1 MSLDFKFSCV
11 PPGASLDD
19 RSRRVIRG
27 FALQL
32 CVSSFLVLG
41 PCIFGMRPWDGAA
54 QLLALI
60 FSLNGLITFFIAA
73 SRLPSTD
80 ALHCSMRSCINQHR
94 GACGVVHARRA
105 RCLRAA
111 PLRPASQTVAQVSA
125 PVRSPGRPAPRRW
138 RSADLHSPADY
149 CKSVGRFSP
158 LRVAYRVNTPTIGI
172 TGHSL
177 PRSRSLAAASGATMT
192 PLPVWQSNALA
203 ASRPSAL
210 ISAGNRL

>member
-11 PPGASLDD
+11 PPRASLDD

-60 FSLNGLITFFIAA
+60 FSLNGLIKFFIAA
-73 SRLPSTD
+73 SKRDRLFGPSLNLWDAAIAFNGCAALLHAVMHQLALLMPSIAELAEWFTD
-80 ALHCSMRSCINQHR
+80 AAL
-94 GACGVVHARRA
+94 A
-105 RCLRAA
+105 AA
-111 PLRPASQTVAQVSA
+111 PTAYVPRRPASQAVAQVSA

-138 RSADLHSPADY
+138 RSADLHGPADY
-149 CKSVGRFSP
+149 RKWVGHFSP
-158 LRVAYRVNTPTIGI
+158 LRVAYR
-172 TGHSL
+172 
-177 PRSRSLAAASGATMT
+177 
-192 PLPVWQSNALA
+192 
-203 ASRPSAL
+203 
-210 ISAGNRL
+210 